1 MNILFITNYSKNYG
15 GGHFIRCNKLSKK
28 LKKNNK
34 IFFLIDDK
42 DKNTSKFLTKDA
54 KLIINNNIFTNIKE
68 LIDILKNLKRP
79 IVVIDSYLSSYSFE
93 KKIYPFCK
101 KLIVIDDLKKKHFCD
116 IYINPNLINFKFASQ
131 IKAKIKLL
139 GIKYSFLDISRNFKK
154 IKKKKNKFK
163 NILIFMGATDSKN
176 FSHKIYK
183 AIKEKDSSNLKFKLI
198 KGYQNENLKQLIEN
212 NKLANFKFLNF
223 SNNFLRNLYKTDV
236 FISSGGSSV
245 WESVFLR
252 KKTLIFNHSHK
263 QFENSTNLEKKGLVK
278 QFRKK
283 LTSKNI
289 SNFLISEINSKNKN
303 SYKYK
308 NLLDS
313 YGLDRIKKIILQ

>member
-42 DKNTSKFLTKDA
+42 DKNISNFLTKDT
-54 KLIINNNIFTNIKE
+54 KLIINNNIFRKKKKLIEIIKS
-68 LIDILKNLKRP
+68 LKKP
-79 IVVIDSYLSSYSFE
+79 IVIIDSYLSSYSFE
-93 KKIYPFCK
+93 KKIYSFCK

-139 GIKYSFLDISRNFKK
+139 GIKYSFLDVSKNFL
-154 IKKKKNKFK
+154 IQKKKKNKFK
-163 NILIFMGATDSKN
+163 NILIFMGTTDSKN
-176 FSHKIYK
+176 LSHKIYE
-183 AIKEKDSSNLKFKLI
+183 AIKNKETSHLKFKLI
-198 KGYQNENLKQLIEN
+198 KGYKNENLKQVIKN
-212 NKLANFKFLNF
+212 NKLSNFKFLNF
-223 SNNFLRNLYKTDV
+223 SNNFLRNLYQADV

-245 WESVFLR
+245 WESVLLG
-252 KKTLIFNHSHK
+252 KKTLIFNHSQK

-283 LTSKNI
+283 LTYKNI
-289 SNFLISEINSKNKN
+289 THFLISEINSKNKN
-303 SYKYK
+303 SYK
-308 NLLDS
+308 NNFLDP